1 MCTEDDS
8 MLFQGRFI
16 SIDSTT
22 SSELLEYL
30 QAWVQ
35 SAPTVRIEGT
45 YLHVSS
51 HCSVHLN
58 QLGSTEVNCTDPRVE
73 SSQPT
78 ATIAAVT
85 CIIAVITL
93 LMAIFSIIAFVCYW
107 RKHPSTK
114 IKRYECLYMQSPLI
128 VHSSIQAPE

>member
-1 MCTEDDS
+1 
-8 MLFQGRFI
+8 MLFQARLI
-16 SIDSTT
+16 SVDSTT

-30 QAWVQ
+30 QAWVK
-35 SAPTVRIEGT
+35 SASTIRIEGK

-58 QLGSTEVNCTDPRVE
+58 QLGSTEVNCTDPEVE

-78 ATIAAVT
+78 ATIVAVT

-93 LMAIFSIIAFVCYW
+93 LMTIFSIIAFVCYR
-107 RKHPSTK
+107 RKFASTK
-114 IKRYECLYMQSPLI
+114 IKRYECLTRNL
-128 VHSSIQAPE
+128 H

>member
-1 MCTEDDS
+1 MCIEDNS
-8 MLFQGRFI
+8 MLFQGRLI
-16 SIDSTT
+16 SVDSTT

-35 SAPTVRIEGT
+35 SAPMIRIEGK

-51 HCSVHLN
+51 HCSVRLN
-58 QLGSTEVNCTDPRVE
+58 QLGSTEVNCTDPEVE

-93 LMAIFSIIAFVCYW
+93 LMTVFSIIAFVCYW
-107 RKHPSTK
+107 RKCASTK
-114 IKRYECLYMQSPLI
+114 IKRYECLTCNL
-128 VHSSIQAPE
+128 H